1 MYSQLSQ
8 TIAHW
13 LLDRSHF
20 SAAVLKTLVDRY
32 NATFDESNDSIPA
45 GHTAWEAIHQ
55 EYQED
60 EHGVW
65 TKQRATV

>member
-20 SAAVLKTLVDRY
+20 SAAAQKRFVDRY
-32 NATFDESNDSIPA
+32 NAAFVKD
-45 GHTAWEAIHQ
+45 
-55 EYQED
+55 
-60 EHGVW
+60 
-65 TKQRATV
+65 